1 MTTSFDPTGIIRG
14 LRRLA
19 SRNTSEG
26 LMLDA
31 ADLIEELSQS
41 NARLSDETK
50 RLSIAIDKALDLAIE
65 AEVKSGVILNNV
77 PRDDAAAARAFG
89 SLIAWLRRDKQP
101 EWNDRCDRAISDARG
116 EDQ

>member
-1 MTTSFDPTGIIRG
+1 MTTSFDPIGMING

-31 ADLIEELSQS
+31 ADLISELSQS
-41 NARLSDETK
+41 NARLSGEMR
-50 RLSIAIDKALDLAIE
+50 RLRVAIDNALDLAIE
-65 AEVKSGVILNNV
+65 AEEKSGLVLNGV
-77 PRDDAAAARAFG
+77 PRDDAAAVSIFG

-101 EWNDRCDRAISDARG
+101 EWNERCDRALSEG
-116 EDQ
+116 ES